1 MEVVLLERV
10 EKLGQMGDVVSV
22 KPGFAR
28 NYLLPNKKAL
38 RATKANLEYF
48 ETQRAQLEAVNLE
61 RRKDAE
67 AVAVK
72 IDGQEI
78 IMIRQAGESG
88 QLYGSV
94 SARDIADS
102 AKDAGFTIAR
112 SQVDLNNPIKELGR
126 YDVRIT
132 LYPDVDA
139 KVLVNV
145 ARSLDD
151 AEAQKQ
157 AAEQAAAADLLVET
171 DDVDAELAEIDAA
184 AGEDEDN
191 N

>member
-48 ETQRAQLEAVNLE
+48 QTQRAQLEAVNLE

-78 IMIRQAGESG
+78 IMVRQAGESG

-102 AKDAGFTIAR
+102 AKDAGFTIGR

-126 YDVRIT
+126 YEVRIV
-132 LYPDVDA
+132 LHPEVDA

-145 ARSLDD
+145 ARSIDD

-157 AAEQAAAADLLVET
+157 AAEQAAAADLIGET
-171 DDVDAELAEIDAA
+171 GDVDAELAEIDAA
-184 AGEDEDN
+184 AGEEEEN
-191 N
+191 